1 VSWHR
6 RKLAVV
12 AVIAAVLTGISAAR
26 PPDPPSI
33 QVVRTTHQ
41 LTAGAVLSA
50 ADVHADEIPR
60 SAAPAG
66 ALAEVDAA
74 LGKTLTGPAAD
85 GQVITDL
92 DLGAPRASPG
102 SVVAPLRLTDTDVVG
117 LLGVGDRVDVI
128 AAGESG
134 GKAKVVASNVLVVGL
149 PRPADDGGLAG
160 SSPQGALVLVQVDLD
175 TATALNEA
183 VSAGRLDVVLR

>member
-1 VSWHR
+1 M
-6 RKLAVV
+6 

-26 PPDPPSI
+26 PPDPPSLE
-33 QVVRTTHQ
+33 VVRTTRQ
-41 LTAGAVLSA
+41 LTAGTVLSA
-50 ADVHADEIPR
+50 ADVHAEEIPR

-92 DLGAPRASPG
+92 DLGAPRAGSG

-128 AAGESG
+128 AAGASG
-134 GKAKVVASNVLVVGL
+134 GRAKVVATNVLVVGL
-149 PRPADDGGLAG
+149 PRPADDGGLSG
-160 SSPQGALVLVQVDLD
+160 SSPQGPLLLVQVDLD

-183 VSAGRLDVVLR
+183 AANGRLDVVLR